1 MIDGGATHKFIDA
14 SWVERKIFLT
24 KAFEGFTIVMD
35 GNHMIKCTLRITQL
49 QVHLGNYTLVEK
61 FYVVDVLDM
70 SIILGVQW
78 LYSIGKYSTDYQ
90 TLEME
95 FLAVMSSFN

>member
-1 MIDGGATHKFIDA
+1 M
-14 SWVERKIFLT
+14 
-24 KAFEGFTIVMD
+24 
-35 GNHMIKCTLRITQL
+35 
-49 QVHLGNYTLVEK
+49 VEK

-95 FLAVMSSFN
+95 FLEPDGKRVVLRGMPNEASGSATVKGMTTIFRHEYKTRTRKWTTPTHK